1 MDRGRLEELKRLLNK
16 QRSNTKQSLDRE
28 LDAENSNAKNSDT
41 SKSVNSNL
49 NVLNFDASDLNNKNS
64 KALNSNDKNS
74 DGPNLNAERGRKFQ
88 NLDPDNATLFKNS
101 KARDY
106 DKDPIILKDYAT
118 LYVVS
123 LSVVSLIFGG
133 AVTFTL
139 KGIFDNENFIDLLIG
154 NGVLFGII
162 FFMIGLSFLDFKKDI
177 VVLKNRCA
185 EFRTNDAIL
194 HTTTYQNLK
203 EVVKKPISYYMDLS
217 NLGIDMKVKIAA
229 LALICIIAFLL
240 DVFPLFLGLVVFSYI
255 GIFFSNLIF
264 CFLITNRR
272 DRRFSVFPLLI
283 IEKPYLIANNIYFIP
298 NYCALITFK
307 KSEYEQL
314 KEYFL
319 NLHNINIDDVDKIY
333 F

>member
-1 MDRGRLEELKRLLNK
+1 MDQDGLEELKRLLNER
-16 QRSNTKQSLDRE
+16 RSNTKQNLDRE
-28 LDAENSNAKNSDT
+28 LDAENSDAQ
-41 SKSVNSNL
+41 NSNTS
-49 NVLNFDASDLNNKNS
+49 NSNTSNFDASDLNITNS

-74 DGPNLNAERGRKFQ
+74 DDLNLNVKRGRKFQ
-88 NLDPDNATLFKNS
+88 NLDSLGATLFKNS
-101 KARDY
+101 NARNY

-162 FFMIGLSFLDFKKDI
+162 FFMIGLNFLDFKKDI

-217 NLGIDMKVKIAA
+217 NLGIDMKAKIAA
-229 LALICIIAFLL
+229 FALICVIAFLL

-298 NYCALITFK
+298 NHFALITFK